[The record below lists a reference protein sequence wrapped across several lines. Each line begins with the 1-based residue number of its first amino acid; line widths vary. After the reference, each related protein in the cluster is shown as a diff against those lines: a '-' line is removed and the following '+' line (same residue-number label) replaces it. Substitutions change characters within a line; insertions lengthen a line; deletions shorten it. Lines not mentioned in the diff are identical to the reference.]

1 MREFLLSP
9 DAFFVDWSEDL
20 EYKTISARCEAR
32 FIEKKSEFIGYLS
45 PVSTEDEA
53 AAFINEIRAMHRKA
67 AHNCYAYILRENSI
81 ARHSDDGEPS
91 GTAGVPIYEVLRKE
105 ELTDIV
111 CVVTRY
117 FGGVLLG
124 AGGLVR
130 AYTRGAKDAV
140 DCAGI
145 KIMAMAVKM
154 KISVDYPLYGR
165 LPQILAEFGTKTETE
180 DFGQNVEITVWVRE
194 ELADLLR
201 DKLIDACSG
210 KAEVEIITKEWYNF
224 A

>member
-1 MREFLLSP
+1 M
-9 DAFFVDWSEDL
+9 

-32 FIEKKSEFIGYLS
+32 FIEKKSEFIGYLA

-53 AAFINEIRAMHRKA
+53 VAFINEIRAMHRKA
-67 AHNCYAYILRENSI
+67 THNCYAYILRENSI
-81 ARHSDDGEPS
+81 ARHSDDGEPG

-105 ELTDIV
+105 GLTDTV

-117 FGGVLLG
+117 FGGILLG

-140 DCAGI
+140 DSADI
-145 KIMAMAVKM
+145 KVMAMAENVR
-154 KISVDYPLYGR
+154 ISLDYALYGR
-165 LPQILAEFGTKTETE
+165 IPQIFAEFDTRVCKEE
-180 DFGQNVEITVWVRE
+180 FGEGVDITLWVRE
-194 ELADLLR
+194 ELSEDLR
-201 DKLIDACSG
+201 GKLVDSCNG
-210 KAEVEIITKEWYNF
+210 KVTVEVLGKDWYDF